1 VVVNTGLVSEE
12 ISVDAEGHFNGPV
25 GHDFRLNLLN
35 IGGDGVRRLAL
46 ILGVLEQLLV
56 AVGGGLHGAA
66 GRLGAV
72 DVVLARGES
81 VGVNSLRDETSLV
94 PEVPGGRGVATLAA
108 ITAGVAAADHVLGG
122 ELELVG
128 LSGGNAD
135 TVRHGL
141 DGAESPARAARTL
154 ITDVA
159 DGVALGPSSAGI
171 EGCGNSLGRG
181 DLFARGQVSLGV
193 SRDSHEALGF
203 LDGHTI
209 KAGVPAGNPAD
220 IVARV
225 DLVDQVLGHDGGI
238 VKEGQSCGAGHER
251 E

>member
-12 ISVDAEGHFNGPV
+12 ISVDAEGHFNGAV

-72 DVVLARGES
+72 DVVLARGEG
-81 VGVNSLRDETSLV
+81 VGVNSLRDEASLV
-94 PEVPGGRGVATLAA
+94 PEVPSGRGVAALAA
-108 ITAGVAAADHVLGG
+108 VAAGVAAADHVLGG

-128 LSGGNAD
+128 LSGGNAN

-154 ITDVA
+154 VADVA

-171 EGCGNSLGRG
+171 ERVRDSFGGLDVLNGRE
-181 DLFARGQVSLGV
+181 VSLGV
-193 SRDSHEALGF
+193 SGDSHEALGF
-203 LDGHTI
+203 LHGHTI

-220 IVARV
+220 IIARV

-238 VKEGQSCGAGHER
+238 VKERDRCGNGDAR
-251 E
+251 Q